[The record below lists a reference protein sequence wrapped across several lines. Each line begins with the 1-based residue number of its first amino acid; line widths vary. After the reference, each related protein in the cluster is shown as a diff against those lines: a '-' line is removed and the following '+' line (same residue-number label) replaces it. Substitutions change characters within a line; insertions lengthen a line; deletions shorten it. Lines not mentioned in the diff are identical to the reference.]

1 MTPLKQIEALK
12 QTIKYF
18 RSQIGPHDCGWMYTT
33 IDEKKI
39 YTRWKVLMEEIDLKE
54 ENLKLR
60 RDITNLEQQV
70 LESHAERIKT
80 LKINQELTNEM
91 VLIKGIT
98 ITNSPELREANKKIK
113 KLEETLERLT
123 NPVQKARE
131 SGL

>member
-1 MTPLKQIEALK
+1 
-12 QTIKYF
+12 
-18 RSQIGPHDCGWMYTT
+18 
-33 IDEKKI
+33 
-39 YTRWKVLMEEIDLKE
+39 MEEIDLKE

-131 SGL
+131 SGLGEN

>member
-1 MTPLKQIEALK
+1 MEAK
-12 QTIKYF
+12 
-18 RSQIGPHDCGWMYTT
+18 
-33 IDEKKI
+33 
-39 YTRWKVLMEEIDLKE
+39 DLKE

>member
-1 MTPLKQIEALK
+1 MEAK
-12 QTIKYF
+12 
-18 RSQIGPHDCGWMYTT
+18 
-33 IDEKKI
+33 
-39 YTRWKVLMEEIDLKE
+39 DLKE

-80 LKINQELTNEM
+80 LKINQELTNEI

>member
-1 MTPLKQIEALK
+1 
-12 QTIKYF
+12 
-18 RSQIGPHDCGWMYTT
+18 
-33 IDEKKI
+33 
-39 YTRWKVLMEEIDLKE
+39 MEEIDLKE

-113 KLEETLERLT
+113 QLEETLERLT

>member
-1 MTPLKQIEALK
+1 
-12 QTIKYF
+12 
-18 RSQIGPHDCGWMYTT
+18 
-33 IDEKKI
+33 
-39 YTRWKVLMEEIDLKE
+39 MEEIDLKE

-60 RDITNLEQQV
+60 RDITNLELQV

>member
-1 MTPLKQIEALK
+1 
-12 QTIKYF
+12 
-18 RSQIGPHDCGWMYTT
+18 
-33 IDEKKI
+33 
-39 YTRWKVLMEEIDLKE
+39 MEEIDLKE

>member
-1 MTPLKQIEALK
+1 MEA
-12 QTIKYF
+12 
-18 RSQIGPHDCGWMYTT
+18 
-33 IDEKKI
+33 
-39 YTRWKVLMEEIDLKE
+39 IDLKE